1 MRSKTLTL
9 FALGTALAL
18 VGTPALAQSE
28 PEVTVSPDPK
38 SAEGAVRSK
47 IVGGVAAPVGRLP
60 WQVSMFSAAFGH
72 FCGGTVL
79 NDNWVITAAH
89 CLTDQDLRRPEFRV
103 LEGTTSLLAG
113 GRVREVVRAI
123 RHEGY
128 DGRTKANDIAL
139 LQLAPL
145 SAEARSAA
153 RAPNGTVLIAPLAF
167 NRNAPRAET
176 KGTVSGFGLT
186 RESGSVSARLMMVDV
201 PVIDTAT
208 CNSAP
213 IYGGAI
219 KPGMMCAGK
228 LRADSAGDIVDSCQG
243 DSGGPL
249 VAGVGTANPR
259 LIGVVSWGEGC
270 ARPNRPG
277 VYTQVAYYYDWI
289 AARMK

>member
-1 MRSKTLTL
+1 MRSKSLTL
-9 FALGTALAL
+9 FAIGTALAL
-18 VGTPALAQSE
+18 VGTPALAQSAPE
-28 PEVTVSPDPK
+28 PAANADPK
-38 SAEGAVRSK
+38 SAEGAVRTR
-47 IVGGVAAPVGRLP
+47 IVNGVPAPVGRLP

-79 NDNWVITAAH
+79 SDTWVVTAAH

-103 LEGTTSLLAG
+103 LEGSTSLLAG

-128 DGRTKANDIAL
+128 DDRTKANDIAL

-145 SAEARSAA
+145 GADARAAA
-153 RAPNGTVLIAPLAF
+153 RAPNGTVLIAPLALS
-167 NRNAPRAET
+167 RNAPRPEV

-186 RESGSVSARLMMVDV
+186 RENGSVSARLMMVDV

-208 CNSAP
+208 CNSSAL
-213 IYGGAI
+213 YGGAI
-219 KPGMMCAGK
+219 KPGMLCAGK

-249 VAGVGTANPR
+249 VAGVGTSNPR

-277 VYTQVAYYYDWI
+277 VYTQVSYFYDWI
-289 AARMK
+289 ALRMK